1 MKENLVI
8 RVPRA
13 NLMLILCNEG
23 LEFSNKNKTNKHK
36 TKTNKQTN
44 KEKNTL
50 GNWTF
55 ILILFIV
62 LWNTCTDDDTFVELK
77 TRSLA

>member
-8 RVPRA
+8 RVPGA

-23 LEFSNKNKTNKHK
+23 LEFSNKNKNKNK
-36 TKTNKQTN
+36 QTQNKNKQTNKQTN

-50 GNWTF
+50 GN
-55 ILILFIV
+55 
-62 LWNTCTDDDTFVELK
+62 
-77 TRSLA
+77 